1 MVSSMNIPK
10 RMVIIA
16 VLADFLLHY
25 SFKGI
30 SRQYVQEE
38 SGILYSFFHNELYR
52 NNNSETLTKIFDVRW
67 FRMQY
72 LIFKNLG
79 NLILNCSKNLKNF
92 IQSFV
97 LIWNGSRRIKC
108 KSKINQIR
116 HGNNFFFVEMPCYT
130 ESVPYFF
137 AVVLIN
143 GFIFV
148 VSR

>member
-10 RMVIIA
+10 PMVIIA

-30 SRQYVQEE
+30 SRRYVQEE

-116 HGNNFFFVEMPCYT
+116 HGNNFFLLKCHVTLKTFLTFLLLY
-130 ESVPYFF
+130 
-137 AVVLIN
+137 
-143 GFIFV
+143 
-148 VSR
+148 

>member
-10 RMVIIA
+10 PMVIIA

-116 HGNNFFFVEMPCYT
+116 HGNNFFLLKCHVTLKKFLTFLLLY
-130 ESVPYFF
+130 
-137 AVVLIN
+137 
-143 GFIFV
+143 
-148 VSR
+148 

>member
-10 RMVIIA
+10 PMVIIA

-116 HGNNFFFVEMPCYT
+116 HGNNFFLLKYHVTLKTFLTFLLLY
-130 ESVPYFF
+130 
-137 AVVLIN
+137 
-143 GFIFV
+143 
-148 VSR
+148 